1 MNGNC
6 PKVLVL
12 FRNDDLCAW
21 SDPKHESELLSLFNE
36 FKVPVTLGV
45 VPKVRGW
52 RLDENKA
59 ILKLLEQAQSEGH
72 ELAMHGLM
80 HDHHEFEV
88 LPVDEL
94 RWRLSEGQRLMKGW
108 FDQPAKTFIPPD
120 NAWKLELLTTLV
132 DEGFGV
138 LSSGPPFLPLSSLQI
153 FVIDAIARFR
163 FTPLKPLIHHLSS
176 LPSDSPIPLVVYF
189 HSWEVRTKAHRDR
202 LQNILRT
209 IAETPNVLATTFSNA
224 IHQFPEALKVW
235 TEWRKDPELVRRW
248 NEAFAHKRFY
258 RMRMLFRYWIE
269 FSGRNLPILSLEK
282 WLVEVYEAALKGD
295 VTRMEQLISEGVQ
308 VKNLVEGLRWV
319 ELAGGSAIGRF
330 KYSQPPK
337 KMEDSFDAVS
347 SQVLSSMFSNS
358 AKTNPPRSLVYLS
371 FDRNIVSE
379 HAAMTSKFLA
389 KRGWKVVLVHPCG
402 ANWNAAPDG
411 VLQLQ
416 VGDKVN
422 GAKGIWQAQREMA
435 RLIASWKPP
444 VIYARQHW
452 QGLLPPLVAKRL
464 DIPYVA
470 EFNGLRHRGILAKN
484 SRSLK
489 GRFIRQLERWCAQ
502 WSTAVVVPSLSLARR
517 IAELLSNAEIHN
529 LTSLHHELRI
539 ANHAIFVIPNGID
552 PEVFRPI
559 PKEEARKRL
568 GLPIDGLYV
577 AYTGSLHHW
586 QGIDVLLH
594 AFALLLPKFPNC
606 RLLIVGG
613 QDEPNKD
620 AYHQLAHALRI
631 TDYATFIPFV
641 PYERSALYISA
652 ADVCV
657 APYSPSYREHGGGSP
672 LKLYAYLSCARPV
685 VLSDLGEF
693 VDADLVSTT
702 QSGLLVP
709 PNNPEAL
716 AEAIVTLLADP
727 KLREEMGRRGREAV
741 LNGYTW
747 EHNAMRV
754 EAVLESVMSNK

>member
-189 HSWEVRTKAHRDR
+189 HSWEVRTKVHRDR

-209 IAETPNVLATTFSNA
+209 IAETPNVLATTFSDA

-258 RMRMLFRYWIE
+258 RMRMLFRHWSE

-282 WLVEVYEAALKGD
+282 WLVEVYKAALKGD

-330 KYSQPPK
+330 KRSQPPK

-358 AKTNPPRSLVYLS
+358 AKANPPRSLVYLS

-470 EFNGLRHRGILAKN
+470 EFNGLRSWGLWRLS
-484 SRSLK
+484 SRKQNPLK
-489 GRFIRQLERWCAQ
+489 TWLISQLERLCARLATTIVSPSRMLAKRLQ
-502 WSTAVVVPSLSLARR
+502 ELAGKDKPIFVVP
-517 IAELLSNAEIHN
+517 
-529 LTSLHHELRI
+529 
-539 ANHAIFVIPNGID
+539 NGVD
-552 PEVFRPI
+552 AEVFRPI
-559 PKEEARKRL
+559 PHKDVRERL
-568 GLPIDGLYV
+568 GLPADGLYV
-577 AYTGSLHHW
+577 VYAGSLHYW
-586 QGIDVLLH
+586 QGIDILLE
-594 AFALLLPKFPNC
+594 AFAHMVTYFPELHNC
-606 RLLIVGG
+606 RLIIVGG
-613 QDEPNKD
+613 QDEPNKERYPEL
-620 AYHQLAHALRI
+620 ARQLGI
-631 TDYATFIPFV
+631 TENTLFVPFV
-641 PYERSALYISA
+641 PYEQSALWINVG
-652 ADVCV
+652 DVCV
-657 APYSPSYREHGGGSP
+657 APYRPECHGASP
-672 LKLYAYLSCARPV
+672 LKLYAYLSCGRPV
-685 VLSDLGEF
+685 VISDLEET
-693 VDADLVSTT
+693 ADLVKES
-702 QSGLLVP
+702 QAGLVVP
-709 PNNPEAL
+709 PGDPEAL
-716 AEAIVTLLADP
+716 ANTLAILLSNSEM
-727 KLREEMGRRGREAV
+727 RETMGQRGRQAI

-747 EHNAMRV
+747 EHNAQRI
-754 EAVLESVMSNK
+754 EEILDWLMSLKGIS